1 MNILRGPMLDNND
14 KLICLVPFGR
24 GVGNTNVCFP
34 GVYQMQRAGF
44 VIKTK
49 LIEKHYISA
58 PGGTK
63 DVALKRSKFIRLFN
77 MSYGH
82 LRDTDPP

>member
-1 MNILRGPMLDNND
+1 MNVLRGPMLDNND

-34 GVYQMQRAGF
+34 GVYQMQCTGF

-49 LIEKHYISA
+49 LIEKHYIS
-58 PGGTK
+58 TK
-63 DVALKRSKFIRLFN
+63 DDALKISKFIRLFN

-82 LRDTDPP
+82 LRHTDPP